1 MFSDGMESDVIIYNG
16 AFDYYSN
23 GRRDFAR
30 VTKNSMDAIL
40 ILGER
45 NLSCEKD
52 GKRMIK

>member
-16 AFDYYSN
+16 ACDYDSN

-45 NLSCEKD
+45 NLSCKKD
-52 GKRMIK
+52 GKRTIK